1 MDTPVAVLEATAHVT
16 AKGLQSQDKETFL
29 IFPGSSVSQVVAE
42 RPVYYSMT

>member
-1 MDTPVAVLEATAHVT
+1 MDTPVTVLEAMAHVS
-16 AKGLQSQDKETFL
+16 LQSSDKETFL